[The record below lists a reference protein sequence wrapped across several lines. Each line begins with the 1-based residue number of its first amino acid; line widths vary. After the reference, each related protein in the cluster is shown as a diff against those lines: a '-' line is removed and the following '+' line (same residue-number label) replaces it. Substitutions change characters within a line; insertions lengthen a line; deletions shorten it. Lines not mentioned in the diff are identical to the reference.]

1 MNTLAASFPLSPRLL
16 AEAPHRLLFFVG
28 ATNVLAAMAWWAIW
42 LVAARWQLLPLPQ
55 PPIPAGWAHAV
66 VMPYQVLAPFMFG
79 FLLTVMPR
87 WTNQPPLTVWHY
99 LPVGIGLLAGQ
110 LLLLVGLWGL
120 PHLVHLGLLLSLA
133 GWTAGIVFLAG
144 VLWRE
149 EGTTWHAISAL
160 AALGLGWLGLM
171 LFLLWMHIGDARL
184 AFAAIKIGVVGFALP
199 VYLTVV
205 HRMVPFFTGC
215 VVPGYKAWRPMWLL
229 ALAWIG
235 VLGHLALEL
244 AHGYAWLWPIDL
256 GLAVLFA
263 VMVVRWWP
271 RAPMP
276 GLLRV
281 LFLALLWLPVAFGL
295 FAVQS
300 LWFAWTGEFALG
312 RAPLHAL
319 AIGFF
324 GSMLVAMV
332 TRVTQ
337 GHSGRPLAMTA
348 TAWFAFACIQLVTL
362 LRIGADLGGD
372 AQALNAIS
380 ALGWLIAFTPW
391 VLASCAIYLRR
402 RADGRPG

>member
-1 MNTLAASFPLSPRLL
+1 
-16 AEAPHRLLFFVG
+16 
-28 ATNVLAAMAWWAIW
+28 
-42 LVAARWQLLPLPQ
+42 
-55 PPIPAGWAHAV
+55 
-66 VMPYQVLAPFMFG
+66 MFG
-79 FLLTVMPR
+79 FLLTVFPR
-87 WTNQPPLTVWHY
+87 WTNQPPLSVWHY
-99 LPVGIGLLAGQ
+99 VPVGAGLLGGQ
-110 LLLLVGLWGL
+110 LLLLVGPWGV

-133 GWTAGIVFLAG
+133 GWTAGVVFLAG

-149 EGTTWHAISAL
+149 EGRTWHAISAL
-160 AALGLGWLGLM
+160 AALGLGWFGLA
-171 LFLLWMHIGDARL
+171 LFLLWMHTGDARL
-184 AFAAIKIGVVGFALP
+184 AFAAIKIGVIGFALP

-215 VVPGYKAWRPMWLL
+215 VVPGYRAWRPMWLL
-229 ALAWIG
+229 ALAWTG
-235 VLGHLALEL
+235 VLAHLALEL
-244 AHGYAWLWPIDL
+244 AHGYAWLWPVDL
-256 GLAVLFA
+256 GLALLFTT
-263 VMVVRWWP
+263 MLLRWWP

-276 GLLRV
+276 ALLRV
-281 LFLALLWLPVAFGL
+281 LFLALLWLPIAFAL

-348 TAWFAFACIQLVTL
+348 SAWFAFACIQLVAMV
-362 LRIGADLGGD
+362 RISADLGGD

-380 ALGWLIAFTPW
+380 ALGWLLAFTPW